1 MIGAMVEGWLGMP
14 SFAILRAWAPLL
26 GRGLL
31 WTLVLGTFAHL
42 GGATWNLRNGP
53 PLRANWGWSAL
64 AAGAQAALSLRDV
77 QALGTKPEARPC
89 PSRAPKA
96 VTADGRIIL
105 NAAGVR
111 DLVRLP
117 GVGAKRAEAILKV
130 RQRLG
135 GRFRSLRQLMRVR
148 GIGPRSLKKLTP
160 HLVLDAPEEPPKRE
174 ADK

>member
-1 MIGAMVEGWLGMP
+1 MP
-14 SFAILRAWAPLL
+14 SFAIFRAWAPLL

-42 GGATWNLRNGP
+42 GGATWSLRNGP
-53 PLRANWGWSAL
+53 PLRAQWGWSAL
-64 AAGAQAALSLRDV
+64 AAGAQAALSLRGV
-77 QALGTKPEARPC
+77 EPLATSTNEEARPC
-89 PSRAPKA
+89 PDRAPKA
-96 VTADGRIIL
+96 VTEDGRVIL
-105 NAAGVR
+105 NVAGVR

-130 RQRLG
+130 RKRLG

-148 GIGPRSLKKLTP
+148 GIGPRSLRKLTP

-174 ADK
+174 DGK